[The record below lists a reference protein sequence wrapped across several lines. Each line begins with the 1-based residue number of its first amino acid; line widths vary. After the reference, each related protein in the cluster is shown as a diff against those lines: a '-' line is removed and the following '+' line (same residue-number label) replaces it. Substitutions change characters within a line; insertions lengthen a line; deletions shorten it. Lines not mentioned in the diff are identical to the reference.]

1 MEAGGAGSIRQMACK
16 RSEEIIWHHGQL
28 VDDHPSQV
36 LIASEQDVDVRVV
49 QGALSSYSDVTTC
62 VQRIPAHCMG
72 NSVLE
77 RYAEEFI
84 LMFPVEGFGE
94 EAGDPFDHLALAR
107 SR

>member
-1 MEAGGAGSIRQMACK
+1 MACK
-16 RSEEIIWHHGQL
+16 GSEEIIWHHGQL

-49 QGALSSYSDVTTC
+49 QGALPSHSDVTSY
-62 VQRIPAHCMG
+62 VQRVPAHCMG

-77 RYAEEFI
+77 RHAEELI
-84 LMFPVEGFGE
+84 LVLPLEGFGE
-94 EAGDPFDHLALAR
+94 EAGDPFNHLALAC